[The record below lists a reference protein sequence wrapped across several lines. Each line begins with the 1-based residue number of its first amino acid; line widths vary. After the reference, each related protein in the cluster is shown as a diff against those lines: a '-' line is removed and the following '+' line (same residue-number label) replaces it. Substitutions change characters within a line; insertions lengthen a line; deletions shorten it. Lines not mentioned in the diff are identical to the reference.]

1 MDMSENYLSE
11 DAQLAAAMRTL
22 ENFIKRLCVQADKGE
37 EYANE
42 LWKRISNST
51 GVLQEVAYY
60 HDYGKFLGKYEVSG
74 YTLPDILVWQVDHF
88 KAYMDRH
95 LEMNRYRRERL
106 LLEALETML
115 NMEENPAPYIEK
127 MRNESGTDFVDKY

>member
-1 MDMSENYLSE
+1 MAEN
-11 DAQLAAAMRTL
+11 QLTREEQIAAAMRTL
-22 ENFIKRLCVQADKGE
+22 ENFVRNLCFQAGE
-37 EYANE
+37 SDEYADA
-42 LWKRISNST
+42 LWKRISNSS

-60 HDYGKFLGKYEVSG
+60 HDYGKFLGKYKVSG

-106 LLEALETML
+106 LLESLDVML
-115 NMEENPAPYIEK
+115 DMEKDPAPYIEK
-127 MRNESGTDFVDKY
+127 MKSETGTDFVEKY

>member
-1 MDMSENYLSE
+1 MAEN
-11 DAQLAAAMRTL
+11 QLNREEQIAAAMQTL
-22 ENFIKRLCVQADKGE
+22 ENFVRNLSFQAGE
-37 EYANE
+37 SVEYADG
-42 LWKRISNST
+42 LWKRISHSS

-60 HDYGKFLGKYEVSG
+60 HDYGKFLGKYKVSG

-106 LLEALETML
+106 LLESLEVML
-115 NMEENPAPYIEK
+115 NMEEDPAPYVEK
-127 MRNESGTDFVDKY
+127 MKNETGTDFVEKY